1 MKISPAYHP
10 GMIERKGFLAR
21 EQADC
26 ERQPHHL
33 CYLDLGGGTD
43 TSGQTY
49 NTVTT
54 TSTIPEKTATEIAA
68 EQAALKQILAQGNLS
83 DQYKTVI
90 TQMLQ
95 DSMDEYTVRLGG
107 KVTDIMKAT
116 PWAKLTGP
124 QITAELRKDEKFI
137 KQRIDATPAV
147 KAVKGKAA
155 VIDKKTGKVI
165 TPAVKGVAAV
175 AAKPAKVIYDEK
187 AIAAEA
193 KRRLATKTEV
203 DTDATGLRQKYFD
216 ERLGKEKTAAD
227 AATQKTKDAEELAK
241 ADRVRQTQLEDEIAG
256 LSKRQTEL
264 LDRQTKTLDDA
275 AKGPTEDQIKLI
287 DEATGS
293 ALRAGEADIERF
305 RTATLRQINEEVAS
319 ASGLR
324 STDTPVLR
332 LSERAGEESA
342 RQQGI
347 LARNAAEENARM
359 RLNFPLQAAG
369 VNMAGVKLSADIGAG
384 AQGLLMAREKLSSDL
399 SARTQA
405 TADAASQFQAQ
416 LEQQANQN
424 RFRLFSA
431 APQFNATNAAGF
443 ASSLGQ
449 QRILSAGKTQF
460 SQGGTS
466 ISKEEELG
474 FADILGGIGGAL
486 GTFSDLG
493 GLAGIGSLFSDRR
506 LKRNIRRVGTHPCG
520 VPLYEFE
527 YIWGGARRIG
537 VIADEVLRVNPD
549 AVGERAGYLTVNY
562 AAL

>member
-1 MKISPAYHP
+1 MEL
-10 GMIERKGFLAR
+10 IERKGSLSR
-21 EQADC
+21 EQADF
-26 ERQPHHL
+26 ERRHDHR
-33 CYLDLGGGTD
+33 CCLDLGGGTD

-49 NTVTT
+49 STT
-54 TSTIPEKTATEIAA
+54 TTTTTIPEKTATEIAA

-107 KVTDIMKAT
+107 KVTNIMKAT

-124 QITAELRKDEKFI
+124 QIVAELRKDEKYI
-137 KQRIDATPAV
+137 KQRIAAV
-147 KAVKGKAA
+147 EGKKA
-155 VIDKKTGKVI
+155 VIDPKTKKVI
-165 TPAVKGVAAV
+165 SKAV
-175 AAKPAKVIYDEK
+175 AAKPGKIIYDEA
-187 AIAAEA
+187 AIKAEA
-193 KRRLATKTEV
+193 QRRAATKTEV

-227 AATQKTKDAEELAK
+227 AATQRAKDAEDLAK
-241 ADRVRQTQLEDEIAG
+241 ADRVKQTQMEEEIAG

-275 AKGPTEDQIKLI
+275 AKGATPEQIALI

-324 STDTPVLR
+324 PTDTPVVR

-399 SARTQA
+399 SARTQS
-405 TADAASQFQAQ
+405 TADAAAAFQAQ

-449 QRILSAGKTQF
+449 QRILSAGKTQS
-460 SQGGTS
+460 SQGGSSTS
-466 ISKEEELG
+466 TEKELG
-474 FADILGGIGGAL
+474 FADILGGVGTAL
-486 GTFSDLG
+486 E
-493 GLAGIGSLFSDRR
+493 LFSDRR

-537 VIADEVLRVNPD
+537 VMADEVLRVNPA